1 MAESHGKTKIT
12 EDYLR
17 DFATQKVE
25 KFLENVTAEPHRI
38 ELSNY
43 TQDGKLGADVNW
55 NYNQL
60 LPGNAKANFTEATRL
75 QSTFKTF
82 ATALDQR
89 FTAIET
95 AARTLM
101 EDLLMV
107 DAVLTK
113 GEDDADITAAEMTAD
128 LSNVTFDS
136 GSGGTNPPSGSG
148 NNGNS

>member
-12 EDYLR
+12 EDYLK

-25 KFLENVTAEPHRI
+25 SFLEAVRTEPHRI
-38 ELSNY
+38 ELGNY
-43 TQDGKLGADVNW
+43 TQDGKLGADVDW

-60 LPGNAKANFTEATRL
+60 LPGNAKADFTEATRL
-75 QSTFKTF
+75 QATFKTF

-128 LSNVTFDS
+128 LSNVSFDS
-136 GSGGTNPPSGSG
+136 GGGTTPPSGSG